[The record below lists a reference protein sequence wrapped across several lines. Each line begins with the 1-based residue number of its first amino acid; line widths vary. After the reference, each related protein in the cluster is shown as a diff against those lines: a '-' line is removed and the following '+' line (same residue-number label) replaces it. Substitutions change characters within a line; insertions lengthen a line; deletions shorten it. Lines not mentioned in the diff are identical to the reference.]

1 MRPDREDIYSQLP
14 TLGRAAIGFGECR
27 RSKCRIQMVAER
39 AFLDI
44 AVLRARHALS
54 PAARMFSAV
63 VVEDRAGLLRRL
75 HSRK

>member
-44 AVLRARHALS
+44 AVLRELVMPCRRRRGCFLLL
-54 PAARMFSAV
+54 F
-63 VVEDRAGLLRRL
+63 VEEPT
-75 HSRK
+75 